1 MISLHQMILLIFL
14 LIAVGQPEPVTQTC
28 RSTLKMYSNQV
39 VGKIEK
45 NFFIYYD
52 SATTEYALDEIG
64 FNRVFRVA
72 EYYILKHNNVRSLF
86 VLIIYFMG

>member
-14 LIAVGQPEPVTQTC
+14 LIAVGQPEPVTQRY

-45 NFFIYYD
+45 KLFH
-52 SATTEYALDEIG
+52 
-64 FNRVFRVA
+64 
-72 EYYILKHNNVRSLF
+72 IL
-86 VLIIYFMG
+86 

>member
-1 MISLHQMILLIFL
+1 MISLHQMIMLIFL

-45 NFFIYYD
+45 KLFH
-52 SATTEYALDEIG
+52 
-64 FNRVFRVA
+64 
-72 EYYILKHNNVRSLF
+72 IL
-86 VLIIYFMG
+86 